1 MSINTLATAHRGPV
15 APGFDAMGDDYYRDP
30 ARHFADV
37 REGLP
42 AFFYPYLNAWIV
54 TRRADA
60 ETILPDWQKFS
71 SASNAGLIPVPAT
84 YQEVMPAELISR
96 ILVGSDPA
104 GHTVARRV
112 AQKAFLQD
120 RMESLRPEIE
130 VRAHR
135 IIDRLE
141 AEGQANL
148 MDAYCLE
155 LTTQTLLALMGLGP
169 EYDAMMRR
177 LRDDFFQVLASAQE
191 KLEEPRRSEVWDSY
205 VAAQLTLRRI
215 VRERRESQADDLISV
230 MARDKD
236 RDGNWSLSEEQ
247 IALHLGEFAAAGTD
261 TTAQAM
267 ANAVIFLN
275 ESPAALADATED
287 PSLWQR
293 VFDETVRRRPS
304 STFASRR
311 ANVDVTIGTA
321 DIKAG
326 DMIWIAL
333 ASVNTDPE
341 HYDRPF
347 EFDIHRED
355 PRDHLAFSKGRH
367 TCLGQPLARAQ
378 GSAGLKVLF
387 ERLPSLRPAKDWG
400 LDFIRMA
407 LLPVRRSLDV
417 QWDVAAPAAQHAVEL
432 PEDPTA
438 TLELLVRERREES
451 DGVVSLTLVDPAGA
465 PLPAWHPGAHI
476 DVHAGDHV
484 RQYSLCSP
492 GGDQGSW
499 RIGVLREANGRGGS
513 LAIHETVQ
521 AGSTLT
527 VSQPRNNFVLQPS
540 ANYVF
545 VAGGIGITPILA
557 MVGQAHRE
565 GADWTLV
572 YGGRSRATMAF
583 LAELEGFGGRVRF
596 VPEDT
601 DGRVDFTAYLQDVR
615 PETLIY
621 CCGPEP
627 LLNAVEGASAHWPA
641 GSLHVERF
649 VPKQIDASGDVAFE
663 VEFVDSGV
671 TLRIPADKSILE
683 VAQAAGLPALSSCS
697 EGTCGT
703 CETPVISGTP
713 EHRDSILTD
722 DEKVSCESMFIC
734 VSRSQGGCPL
744 KLAL

>member
-1 MSINTLATAHRGPV
+1 MSINTIAPAHPGPL

-30 ARHFADV
+30 ARHFADI
-37 REGLP
+37 REGKP
-42 AFFYPYLNAWIV
+42 AFFYPYLNAWII

-71 SASNAGLIPVPAT
+71 SASNGGLIPVPKA
-84 YQEVMPAELISR
+84 YEEIMPAELISR

-104 GHTVARRV
+104 GHTIARRV

-120 RMESLRPEIE
+120 RMEALRPEIE
-130 VRAHR
+130 TRAHR
-135 IIDRLE
+135 IIDRFE
-141 AEGQANL
+141 AQGHANL

-169 EYDAMMRR
+169 EFDSLMRG

-191 KLEEPRRSEVWDSY
+191 KLEEPRRSAVWDSY
-205 VAAQLTLRRI
+205 VTAQLTLRRI
-215 VRERRESQADDLISV
+215 VRERRDSQADDLISV

-275 ESPAALADATED
+275 ETPAALADALAE
-287 PSLWQR
+287 PALWQR

-311 ANVDVTIGTA
+311 ANMDVTIGDA
-321 DIKAG
+321 NIKAG

-341 HYDRPF
+341 YYDRPF

-355 PRDHLAFSKGRH
+355 ARDHLAFTKGRH

-378 GSAGLKVLF
+378 GSTGLKVLF
-387 ERLPSLRPAKDWG
+387 ERLPSLRPAKDWD
-400 LDFIRMA
+400 LDFVRMA

-417 QWDVAAPAAQHAVEL
+417 QWDVAPKAAQHAVEL
-432 PEDPTA
+432 PEDPAA
-438 TLELLVRERREES
+438 TLELTVQERREES
-451 DGVVSLTLVDPAGA
+451 DGVVSLLLVDPAGR

-476 DVHAGDHV
+476 DVHVDGYV

-492 GGDQGSW
+492 GGSQGSW

-513 LAIHETVQ
+513 LAIHNTVM

-527 VSQPRNNFVLQPS
+527 VSQPRNNFVLQP
-540 ANYVF
+540 APNYVF
-545 VAGGIGITPILA
+545 IAGGIGITPILA
-557 MVGQAHRE
+557 MVEQAERE
-565 GADWTLV
+565 GADWSLV

-583 LAELEGFGGRVRF
+583 LEELGDFGDRVRF

-601 DGRVDFTAYLQDVR
+601 DGRVDFAAHLQDIR
-615 PETLIY
+615 PDTLIY

-627 LLNAVEGASAHWPA
+627 LLNVVESASAHWPS

-649 VPKQIDASGDVAFE
+649 VAKEIDASGDVAFE

-671 TLRIPADKSILE
+671 TLTIPADKSILE

-713 EHRDSILTD
+713 DHRDSILTD
-722 DEKVSCESMFIC
+722 DEKASCDSMFIC

-744 KLAL
+744 KLGL

>member
-1 MSINTLATAHRGPV
+1 MSINTIATAHRGPL

-37 REGLP
+37 REGRP
-42 AFFYPYLNAWIV
+42 AFFYPYLNAWII

-71 SASNAGLIPVPAT
+71 SASNGGLIPVPEA
-84 YQEVMPAELISR
+84 YQEIMPAELISR

-104 GHTVARRV
+104 GHTIARRV

-120 RMESLRPEIE
+120 RMEALRPEIE
-130 VRAHR
+130 ARAHR
-135 IIDRLE
+135 IIDRFE
-141 AEGQANL
+141 AEGHANL

-169 EYDAMMRR
+169 ELDSMMRG

-191 KLEEPRRSEVWDSY
+191 KLEEPRRSAVWDSY
-205 VAAQLTLRRI
+205 VSAQLTLRRI
-215 VRERRESQADDLISV
+215 VRERRDSQAEDLISV

-247 IALHLGEFAAAGTD
+247 IALHLSEFAAAGTD

-275 ESPAALADATED
+275 ETPAALADALDD
-287 PSLWQR
+287 PTLWQR

-311 ANVDVTIGTA
+311 ANVDVTIGDA

-333 ASVNTDPE
+333 ASVNTDPDYYE
-341 HYDRPF
+341 RPF

-355 PRDHLAFSKGRH
+355 SRDHLAFTKGRH

-378 GSAGLKVLF
+378 GSTGLKVLF
-387 ERLPSLRPAKDWG
+387 ERLPSLSPAKDWG
-400 LDFIRMA
+400 LDFVRMA

-417 QWDVAAPAAQHAVEL
+417 QWDVAPKAAHHAVEL

-438 TLELLVRERREES
+438 TRELLVRERREES
-451 DGVVSLTLVDPAGA
+451 DGVVSLTLVDPAGGS
-465 PLPAWHPGAHI
+465 LPVWHPGAHI
-476 DVHAGDHV
+476 DVHVGGHV

-492 GGDQGSW
+492 GGNQSTW
-499 RIGVLREANGRGGS
+499 RIGVLREAAGRGGS
-513 LAIHETVQ
+513 LAIHDMVAE
-521 AGSTLT
+521 GNMLK

-540 ANYVF
+540 PSYVF
-545 VAGGIGITPILA
+545 IAGGIGITPILA
-557 MVGQAHRE
+557 MVEKAERE
-565 GADWTLV
+565 GADWSLV
-572 YGGRSRATMAF
+572 YGGRSRETMAF
-583 LAELEGFGGRVRF
+583 REELEDFGDRVRF

-601 DGRVDFTAYLQDVR
+601 DGRVDFAAHLKDVK

-649 VPKQIDASGDVAFE
+649 VAKEIDVSGDVAFD

-671 TLRIPADKSILE
+671 TLTIPADKSILE

-703 CETPVISGTP
+703 CETPVLAGTP
-713 EHRDSILTD
+713 DHRDSILTD
-722 DEKVSCESMFIC
+722 EEKASCDSMFIC
-734 VSRSQGGCPL
+734 VSRSKGGCAL
-744 KLAL
+744 KLGL

>member
-1 MSINTLATAHRGPV
+1 MPINTLTAAHPGPL
-15 APGFDAMGDDYYRDP
+15 APGFDAMGNDYYRDP

-37 REGLP
+37 REGKP
-42 AFFYPYLNAWIV
+42 AFFYPYLNAWII

-71 SASNAGLIPVPAT
+71 SAGNGGLIPVPET
-84 YQEVMPAELISR
+84 YQEIMPAELISR
-96 ILVGSDPA
+96 ILVGSDPS

-112 AQKAFLQD
+112 AQKAFLQE
-120 RMESLRPEIE
+120 RMEALRPEIE
-130 VRAHR
+130 KRAHR
-135 IIDRLE
+135 IIDRIE
-141 AEGQANL
+141 ADGHANL

-155 LTTQTLLALMGLGP
+155 LTTQTLLALMGLDQ
-169 EYDAMMRR
+169 EFDTLMRD

-191 KLEEPRRSEVWDSY
+191 KLEEPRRSEVWDRY
-205 VAAQLTLRRI
+205 VSAQLTLRRV
-215 VRERRESQADDLISV
+215 VRDRRESQADDLISV

-236 RDGNWSLSEEQ
+236 REGSWSLSEEQ
-247 IALHLGEFAAAGTD
+247 IALHLSEFAAAGTD

-267 ANAVIFLN
+267 ANSVIFLN
-275 ESPAALADATED
+275 ETPSALADALKE
-287 PSLWQR
+287 PALWQR

-311 ANVDVTIGTA
+311 ANLDVTIGEA
-321 DIKAG
+321 NIKAG

-341 HYDRPF
+341 YYDRPF
-347 EFDIHRED
+347 DFDIHRED
-355 PRDHLAFSKGRH
+355 PRDHLAFTKGRH

-378 GSAGLKVLF
+378 GSTGLKVLF

-400 LDFIRMA
+400 LDFIRFA

-417 QWDVAAPAAQHAVEL
+417 QWDVTPKAAQHAVEL
-432 PEDPTA
+432 PADPTA
-438 TLELLVRERREES
+438 TLELTVQERREES
-451 DGVVSLTLVDPAGA
+451 DGVVSLTLVSPDRR

-476 DVHAGDHV
+476 DVHVGGHV

-492 GGDQGSW
+492 GANQASW
-499 RIGVLREANGRGGS
+499 RIGVLKEANGRGGS
-513 LAIHETVQ
+513 LAIHNTVQ

-540 ANYVF
+540 LNYLF
-545 VAGGIGITPILA
+545 IAGGIGITPILA
-557 MVGQAHRE
+557 MLEHAERE
-565 GADWTLV
+565 GANWSLV
-572 YGGRSRATMAF
+572 YGGRSRTTMAF
-583 LAELEGFGGRVRF
+583 LEELGDFGDRVRF
-596 VPEDT
+596 IPEDT
-601 DGRVDFTAYLQDVR
+601 DGRVDFGSVLKDVR
-615 PETLIY
+615 PDTLIY

-627 LLNAVEGASAHWPA
+627 LLNAVEGASKHWPA

-649 VPKQIDASGDVAFE
+649 VAKEIDSSSDVAFE

-671 TLRIPADKSILE
+671 TLTIPADKSILE

-713 EHRDSILTD
+713 DHRDSILTD
-722 DEKVSCESMFIC
+722 DEKASCDSMFIC